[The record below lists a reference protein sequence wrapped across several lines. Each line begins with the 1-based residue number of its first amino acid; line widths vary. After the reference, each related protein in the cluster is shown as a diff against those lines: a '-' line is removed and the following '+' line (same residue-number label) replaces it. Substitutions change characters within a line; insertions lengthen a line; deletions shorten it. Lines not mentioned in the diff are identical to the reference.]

1 MLYSTFALGRIQL
14 AVPIHTVLEIVRATH
29 FHPVRGAPELIDG
42 LINLRGKVVAVINTG
57 LAMGAAR
64 VEVSNESRIYIF
76 KNNKELQEVS
86 DEPVDPDTSADNLG
100 LHVDAIGPVIDV
112 DKDELQPVPANM
124 ANPFYQ
130 HVVRRNNDFII
141 ILKPAKAVAL
151 A

>member
-76 KNNKELQEVS
+76 KNSKELQEVS